1 MAYITWEY
9 YSSLCTE
16 IQSSD
21 DFERINKR
29 AETKLNMITHMRAR
43 QFEACYREETA
54 TKFQKIVHEQIK
66 STVSELV
73 NAMYQQEISGLGTG
87 ISGVSNDGYSESYRI
102 TTAAEKEAQLLSI
115 VRAGLSGT
123 GLAGAL

>member
-43 QFEACYREETA
+43 QFEAGYREETA
-54 TKFQKIVHEQIK
+54 TEFQKIVHEQIK